1 MTRSTTLL
9 RKDLLFRHIV
19 HHAGSWQV
27 MTVAAFAL
35 VTLQHRDA
43 PRSDPGEER
52 HVSNFQTLT
61 YPWRSLDA
69 LET

>member
-27 MTVAAFAL
+27 MTVAVFAL

-43 PRSDPGEER
+43 PRSDPGEG
-52 HVSNFQTLT
+52 VSWVEFPDS
-61 YPWRSLDA
+61 YVSVA
-69 LET
+69 LA